1 MKTGRLQQGFSLV
14 ELLIVIAIIGIV
26 AAIAAPNLIASR
38 RAANESA
45 AIASLRVIAGAEGTF
60 FLTTGNNS
68 RYGSAAELR
77 DAKLVDSGL
86 AGEGAGATG
95 GRKSGFQYAISPG
108 ASATYTATA
117 AAQGGMATRS
127 FFVDES
133 GVIRYKEG
141 DVPPDAETGTPI
153 GGD

>member
-1 MKTGRLQQGFSLV
+1 MKTGRLQQGFSLI
-14 ELLIVIAIIGIV
+14 ELLIVVAIIGII
-26 AAIAAPNLIASR
+26 AAVAAPNLIASR
-38 RAANESA
+38 QAANASA
-45 AIASLRVIAGAEGTF
+45 AIASLRVIAGAEHTYF
-60 FLTTGNNS
+60 ATGGNG
-68 RYGSAAELR
+68 RFGSAAQLR
-77 DAKLVDSGL
+77 DAALIDVSL

-95 GRKSGFQYAISPG
+95 GLKNGYLYAITPG

-117 AAQGGMATRS
+117 AAQGALASRS

-153 GGD
+153 GGN